1 MAAYV
6 ELEVEQYANF
16 STSINVED
24 DQGDFINLSGYSVSS
39 EFKKSPYSSTYYE
52 FNTEIGD
59 YANGEII
66 ISMHPEVSAN
76 IMPGKYMYDAI
87 VTLGNNT
94 IRVVEGIVEI
104 QPGISRNRN

>member
-6 ELEVEQYANF
+6 ELELEQYASF

-24 DQGDFINLSGYSVSS
+24 GQGDFINLSGYSVSS
-39 EFKKSPYSSTYYE
+39 QIRKSPYSVTFYS

-59 YANGEII
+59 EANGEII

-76 IMPGKYMYDAI
+76 INPGKYMYDTI
-87 VTLGNNT
+87 ITTGNNT
-94 IRVVEGIVEI
+94 TRVIEGIVEI
-104 QPGISRNRN
+104 LPGITRL